1 MVLQHDRLIGQVS
14 RGGRCATAGPHEQV
28 GALVAGF
35 APACLAMAPAVTT
48 ASVIWRPKRKL
59 LVLPVSAPAGEKH
72 SALWRRGSR
81 RGKEQSM
88 IAKLTGTLD
97 DFGPDWAVI
106 DVAGVGY
113 LVHCS
118 AKTLAAL
125 GVRGDA
131 ATVHTELQVSENDMR
146 LIGFASGGEREW
158 FRLLTGVQGVGSKM
172 ALAVLSA
179 LAVEDLQ
186 RACASGD
193 TASVTRAQGVGAKL
207 AARIVNELKDKAG
220 GLAVIMPAGAM
231 PVAAGSVS
239 ADAVSALQNL
249 GFKPQVAIAAVAQ
262 AANELGDGAALN
274 DLVRVALRKAA
285 G

>member
-1 MVLQHDRLIGQVS
+1 
-14 RGGRCATAGPHEQV
+14 
-28 GALVAGF
+28 
-35 APACLAMAPAVTT
+35 
-48 ASVIWRPKRKL
+48 
-59 LVLPVSAPAGEKH
+59 
-72 SALWRRGSR
+72 
-81 RGKEQSM
+81 M

-118 AKTLAAL
+118 AKTLAGL

-131 ATVHTELQVSENDMR
+131 ATVYTELQVSENDMR
-146 LIGFASGGEREW
+146 LIGFASAGEREW

-179 LAVEDLQ
+179 LAVADLQ
-186 RACASGD
+186 RACAQGD
-193 TASVTRAQGVGAKL
+193 AASVARAQGVGPKL
-207 AARIVNELKDKAG
+207 AGRIVNELKDKAG
-220 GLAVIMPAGAM
+220 GLAVALPAGAA
-231 PVAAGSVS
+231 PVAVGSVS

-249 GFKPQVAIAAVAQ
+249 GFKPQVATAAVAH
-262 AANELGDGAALN
+262 AANELGDGAGLN
-274 DLVRVALRKAA
+274 ELMRVALRRAA